1 MKTQATDAVD
11 SVFAEGVV
19 GKRSSNSDMFQ
30 KAASLIYAVEEFPC
44 VTGSYIYFCSPLV
57 GWIRIRYSP
66 KYFRV
71 FKAEFV

>member
-1 MKTQATDAVD
+1 MKTHTTDAVD

-19 GKRSSNSDMFQ
+19 GIRSPNPDMFQ
-30 KAASLIYAVEEFPC
+30 KAAPLIYAVEEFPC
-44 VTGSYIYFCSPLV
+44 ITGSYIYFCSPLV
-57 GWIRIRYSP
+57 GWIRIRHSP